1 MLAKPR
7 NDSVPEL
14 AALVFIKRIDI
25 RGFKTFSKKVSIG
38 LDRGFTVVTGPNG
51 SGKSN
56 ILDSL
61 KFALG
66 ELSPKELRGQSLSD
80 LVHKSQ
86 GEGSRSAYVAVQF
99 DNGDRK
105 IPVESDLV
113 TVSREFSK
121 GGEGVYRLNGRRLS
135 RKQVQDILSS
145 ADIQV
150 SGFNLIA
157 QHAITRLAE
166 IGTEERRRI
175 LEDLIGI
182 GVFETKKAEA
192 KEQLQAA
199 DLNLKVA
206 AARVDEVRNRIE
218 QLELERNN
226 LLRYSLLRSEIA
238 RQQARIL
245 SGQIAGLE
253 AKRSAALHGLEEEQA
268 RLEGVRRER
277 DQLNE
282 QRAGVEDERRR
293 FEEKTVTKGS
303 QELFDIERKIAD
315 AGSEIVKVKAEA
327 ETAKTLL
334 ATRVKQQASLLKEM
348 GEMEANIKQLTSS
361 IHSLSA
367 QNSRLEEEFAKS
379 TATVEKLSSN
389 LKSSR
394 ESLAEDTEKLDSI
407 QEEIDELGKELS
419 RITASSRGSSTKL
432 DLTAGH
438 LQTLVSRQQEFAQL
452 GEELKKRIREMERL
466 EKEEEKRLGTIEERA
481 KEYAA
486 LRATRQKDIEDAL
499 EVAKKA
505 RVTVVEFNTQK
516 NLAENLQAEERALQK
531 IEDMADEGA
540 IKGVVGRLSELVR
553 FNDEYSKA
561 VEAASA
567 GWMRALVVKDL
578 GVAIRCVESLKRT
591 KLGRVKIIPLE
602 DLELRE
608 ANGDRRETPGIIG
621 PVASV
626 VKSDRVI
633 LPAVH
638 FVFGDTLMATN
649 QRTAFL
655 TAAAGQR
662 CVVTTGDLYEPG
674 GGLESGY
681 YRAPFDISTI
691 VPRLT
696 ALESLEKTVKS
707 LESVVQKQRSDVD
720 RIEVEIG
727 KLREDQV
734 GTGKT
739 REALAR
745 EVEVARKSLER
756 TRAALLGTRR
766 RVESLEGSMEREKQ
780 FLDEMTEKQGE
791 MKRRLSAL
799 EDERARLRVE
809 SRRGAVGGLE
819 QERDRAVAAMEGL
832 LREKLDVESRL
843 SSHQSTLDTL
853 RPGFEQVRIPLR
865 SLEAEIRKEEAR
877 LKEASQRV
885 EELQGG
891 LKGLEVEK
899 GRLVDSLG
907 AVGAE
912 RQRFEG
918 QFVEIEKSLRLLLDR
933 MDPLNAS
940 VSELKGGLRE
950 VEAQL
955 TIWRSQLASLGYE
968 LEQSVVPE
976 ALGDAEE
983 LKRALQGEL
992 DGIGAV
998 NQLAVEQYEELKG
1011 NYKQLSVRIN
1021 ELEREKLA
1029 IVDFMNELETKKR
1042 DTFMIAF
1049 SRVNDTF
1056 QALFREMTSEAGN
1069 GRMVLENPDNPFDG
1083 GLDVLLQ
1090 FPGKPELTMNS
1101 ASGGEKSVATVCYL
1115 LALQQIHPMP
1125 FYVMDE
1131 IDAHLDVV
1139 NTKRLATLVRSR
1151 SKGSQF
1157 IVISLKDT
1165 TISRAERVYGVY
1177 SENGMSQVVSLPAK
1191 GIVD

>member
-1 MLAKPR
+1 MFAKSP
-7 NDSVPEL
+7 NHSVPEP

-86 GEGSRSAYVAVQF
+86 GEGARSAYVAVQF
-99 DNGDRK
+99 DNSDRK

-150 SGFNLIA
+150 TGFNLIA

-206 AARVDEVRNRIE
+206 AARVDEVHNRIE

-226 LLRYSLLRSEIA
+226 LLRYNLLRSGIA
-238 RQQARIL
+238 QQQARIL
-245 SGQIAGLE
+245 ARQIAGLE
-253 AKRSAALHGLEEEQA
+253 AKRSGALQALEQEQA
-268 RLEGVRRER
+268 RLEEVRLER
-277 DQLNE
+277 DNLTQ
-282 QRAGVEDERRR
+282 QRAKVEDERRR
-293 FEEKTVTKGS
+293 FEEKTVTRGN
-303 QELFDIERKIAD
+303 QELFDIERKIAE
-315 AGSEIVKVKAEA
+315 AGGEVVKAKTEA
-327 ETAKTLL
+327 ETTKTLL
-334 ATRVKQQASLLKEM
+334 VTRIKQQASLLKET
-348 GEMEANIKQLTSS
+348 GEMESNIKQLSTSIRS
-361 IHSLSA
+361 FSA
-367 QNSRLEEEFAKS
+367 RNSHLEQEFSKS
-379 TATVEKLSSN
+379 TAVVDKLSQN
-389 LKSSR
+389 LKYSR
-394 ESLAEDTEKLDSI
+394 ESLAEDTKTLSSL
-407 QEEIDELGKELS
+407 QEEIDGLGKELA

-438 LQTLVSRQQEFAQL
+438 LQTLVLRQKEFAEL
-452 GEELKKRIREMERL
+452 AEELKKRIREMERL
-466 EKEEEKRLGTIEERA
+466 EKEEEKRLGTIGERA
-481 KEYAA
+481 EEYTQ
-486 LRATRQKDIEDAL
+486 LKVTRQKDIEDAL

-505 RVTVVEFNTQK
+505 RVTVIEFNTQK

-540 IKGVVGRLSELVR
+540 IKGVVGRLNELVK
-553 FNDEYSKA
+553 FSDEYSKA
-561 VEAASA
+561 VEAASG

-578 GVAIRCVESLKRT
+578 RVAIKCVESLKRT

-602 DLELRE
+602 DLEVKELD
-608 ANGDRRETPGIIG
+608 NDRKESPGIIG
-621 PVASV
+621 PVAGV
-626 VKSDRVI
+626 IRSDKVI
-633 LPAVH
+633 LPAVN
-638 FVFGDTLMATN
+638 FVFGDTLLATN

-662 CVVTTGDLYEPG
+662 CVVTSGDLYEPG

-691 VPRLT
+691 VPRPT

-707 LESVVQKQRSDVD
+707 LESAVQKQRNEVD
-720 RIEVEIG
+720 RIELEVG
-727 KLREDQV
+727 NLREDRV
-734 GTGKT
+734 SASKT

-756 TRAALLGTRR
+756 TRAALQVTRR

-780 FLDEMTEKQGE
+780 LLGEMTEKQSE

-799 EDERARLRVE
+799 EDKSARLRVE
-809 SRRGAVGGLE
+809 SRQAAVGELE
-819 QERDRAVAAMEGL
+819 RERDRAVREMEAL
-832 LREKLDVESRL
+832 LREKLDVESKL
-843 SSHQSTLDTL
+843 GSQQSTLDTL

-865 SLEAEIRKEEAR
+865 SLEAEIRREEAR
-877 LKEASQRV
+877 VEDSNELVEQLQGQLKE
-885 EELQGG
+885 
-891 LKGLEVEK
+891 LEVK
-899 GRLVDSLG
+899 KARLVESLG
-907 AVGAE
+907 AVGVE
-912 RQRFEG
+912 REKFEG
-918 QFVEIEKSLRLLLDR
+918 QFVEIEKTLRSLLER
-933 MDPLNAS
+933 MDPINSS
-940 VSELKGGLRE
+940 VTELKSGLRE

-955 TIWRSQLASLGYE
+955 TIWNGQLRSLGFE
-968 LEQSVVPE
+968 LEPSMLPE
-976 ALGDAEE
+976 ALGEAEE

-1029 IVDFMNELETKKR
+1029 IVDFMNELERKKR
-1042 DTFMIAF
+1042 DTFMTAF
-1049 SRVNDTF
+1049 NRVNDTF

-1101 ASGGEKSVATVCYL
+1101 ASGGEKSVATICYL

-1165 TISRAERVYGVY
+1165 TISLAERVYGVY
-1177 SENGMSQVVSLPAK
+1177 QEKGMSQVVSLPAR
-1191 GIVD
+1191 GVVD

>member
-1 MLAKPR
+1 M
-7 NDSVPEL
+7 
-14 AALVFIKRIDI
+14 FIKRIDI

-38 LDRGFTVVTGPNG
+38 LDKGFTVVTGPNG

-80 LVHKSQ
+80 LVHKGQ
-86 GEGSRSAYVAVQF
+86 GEGARSAYVAVQF
-99 DNGDRK
+99 DNSDHK
-105 IPVESDLV
+105 IPVDSDMV

-150 SGFNLIA
+150 TGFNLIA

-192 KEQLQAA
+192 KEQLQVA

-206 AARVDEVRNRIE
+206 SARVDEVRGRIE

-226 LLRYSLLRSEIA
+226 LLRYNLLTEGISK
-238 RQQARIL
+238 QQARIL
-245 SGQIAGLE
+245 SGQITALE
-253 AKRSAALHGLEEEQA
+253 NKRSETTRSLELELT
-268 RLEGVRRER
+268 RLDEIRKER
-277 DQLNE
+277 DNLTQ
-282 QRAGVEDERRR
+282 QRSRVEDERRR
-293 FEEKTVTKGS
+293 FEERTVNKGN
-303 QELFDIERKIAD
+303 QELFDVERKIAQ
-315 AGSEIVKVKAEA
+315 AGAEVVR
-327 ETAKTLL
+327 AKTEADAAKTIL
-334 ATRVKQQASLLKEM
+334 ATRVKQHASLTKETADQ
-348 GEMEANIKQLTSS
+348 EVQIRE
-361 IHSLSA
+361 LSA
-367 QNSRLEEEFAKS
+367 SIRTLSTRESRLDEEFKKS
-379 TATVEKLSSN
+379 TIVVDKLSLE
-389 LKSSR
+389 LKTSR
-394 ESLAEDTEKLDSI
+394 ESLVEDDKKINGL
-407 QEEIDELGKELS
+407 QEEIDGLGKELA
-419 RITASSRGSSTKL
+419 RVTASSRGSSTKL

-438 LQTLVSRQQEFAQL
+438 LQTLVSRQKDF
-452 GEELKKRIREMERL
+452 GELAEEVKTRIREMERL
-466 EKEEEKRLGTIEERA
+466 EKEEEKRLATIEQRA
-481 KEYAA
+481 REYSQ
-486 LRATRQKDIEDAL
+486 LKITRQQDIEDAI

-505 RVTVVEFNTQK
+505 RVTVIEFNTQK

-540 IKGVVGRLSELVR
+540 IKGVVGRFHDLVKFSE
-553 FNDEYSKA
+553 EYSKA
-561 VEAASA
+561 VEAASG

-578 GVAIRCVESLKRT
+578 GVAIKCVESLKRT
-591 KLGRVKIIPLE
+591 KLGRVKMIPLE
-602 DLELRE
+602 DLEVHE
-608 ANGDRRETPGIIG
+608 MDDDPKESPGIIG
-621 PVASV
+621 PLSNVIR
-626 VKSDRVI
+626 SDKVI

-638 FVFGDTLMATN
+638 FVFGDTLLATN

-655 TAAAGQR
+655 AAASGRR
-662 CVVTTGDLYEPG
+662 CVVTSGDLYEPG

-691 VPRLT
+691 VPRPT

-707 LESVVQKQRSDVD
+707 LESVVQKQRSEVD
-720 RIEVEIG
+720 RIEAEVG
-727 KLREDQV
+727 KLREDRV
-734 GTGKT
+734 LASRT

-745 EVEVARKSLER
+745 EVDVARNSFER
-756 TRAALLGTRR
+756 TRTALQLTRR
-766 RVESLEGSMEREKQ
+766 RIESLEGSMEKEKQ
-780 FLDEMTEKQGE
+780 VLGEMTEKQGE
-791 MKRRLSAL
+791 MKRRLGLL
-799 EDERARLRVE
+799 EEERTRLRMDSRRARVSELERQ
-809 SRRGAVGGLE
+809 RDKAVS
-819 QERDRAVAAMEGL
+819 AMEGL
-832 LREKLDVESRL
+832 LVEKLDVESKL
-843 SSHQSTLDTL
+843 ASQQASLDTL
-853 RPGFEQVRIPLR
+853 RPGFEQVKIPLR
-865 SLEAEIRKEEAR
+865 SLEAEIRREEGKANAAGQEVERLGAR
-877 LKEASQRV
+877 LRELEA
-885 EELQGG
+885 
-891 LKGLEVEK
+891 EK
-899 GRLVDSLG
+899 SRLVGSLG
-907 AVGAE
+907 AVNVE
-912 RQRFEG
+912 RAKYED
-918 QFVEIEKSLRLLLDR
+918 QFVEIEKTLGGLLER
-933 MDPLNAS
+933 MDPVNSS
-940 VSELKGGLRE
+940 VTELKSGLRE
-950 VEAQL
+950 LEAQL
-955 TIWRSQLASLGYE
+955 AIWRGQLGSLGF
-968 LEQSVVPE
+968 QPE
-976 ALGDAEE
+976 SGVSREAIVEAED

-998 NQLAVEQYEELKG
+998 NQLALEQYEELKG

-1021 ELEREKLA
+1021 ELDREKLA
-1029 IVDFMNELETKKR
+1029 IVDFMNELERKKR
-1042 DTFMIAF
+1042 ETFMIAF
-1049 SRVNDTF
+1049 NKVNDTF
-1056 QALFREMTSEAGN
+1056 RSLFREMTSEAGN

-1157 IVISLKDT
+1157 IVISLKDS

-1177 SENGMSQVVSLPAK
+1177 QENGMSQVVSLPGK
-1191 GIVD
+1191 GVAD